1 MRISTIPQIYRHSN
15 RWVEIFAVLSKYGLA
30 AWMSRFRLRFARSII
45 VDGSGTALARH
56 SRETRIRLALTELG
70 PTFVK
75 LGQILSTRP
84 DLVGVELAE
93 ELTLLQ
99 DDVPADPP
107 EMVRRTIEC
116 ELRRPLSEL
125 FSEFD
130 AFPLASASIGQV
142 HRARTKDG
150 RLVVVKVQHAG
161 TTDRVRVDL
170 DILAGLSQLAEHI
183 PELQNYRPRAVVA
196 EFQRTLRREL
206 DFSRELR
213 NLEQFAKNFRQ
224 DPCVRIPRAYPELSS
239 PRVLTME
246 HLAGVPMT
254 DTPRVHDGSHDLDLV
269 AHRGADLYLTMIFK
283 HGFYHADP
291 HPGNIILLP
300 GDVIG
305 LVDFGMVG
313 RIDDT
318 LREQIEEMLVAI
330 GEGDAAELTSII
342 IRLGEVPARFDQ
354 SALSLEVA
362 DFLSHYVNQPLEAL
376 NLGAALREMAGMI
389 RRYHIMLPA
398 RVAMLLKSLM
408 MLEGVSRLA
417 SPRFSLTEA
426 ILPHRRH
433 ILWRRMSPAR
443 RLRKAKR
450 VFFDAQRLAE
460 VFPRRVYEF
469 LEQARDGRFDVHLD
483 HRGLEPSVN
492 RLVLGMLASALFVG
506 SSLMLSRHMPPLLF
520 DTSIFGAAGCLLAM
534 AMSIRLM
541 RAINKRGHLDRRE

>member
-1 MRISTIPQIYRHSN
+1 MRISTIPQIYRHFN

-30 AWMSRFRLRFARSII
+30 DWMSRFPLRFARS
-45 VDGSGTALARH
+45 VVADRGGTALARH
-56 SRETRIRLALTELG
+56 SREMRIRLALTELG
-70 PTFVK
+70 PTFIK

-84 DLVGVELAE
+84 DLVGVELAD

-107 EMVRRTIEC
+107 EVVRRMIER
-116 ELRRPLSEL
+116 ELRRPMSEL
-125 FSEFD
+125 FREFD
-130 AFPLASASIGQV
+130 PFPLASASIGQV
-142 HRARTKDG
+142 HRARSKG
-150 RLVVVKVQHAG
+150 GQLVVVKVQHAG
-161 TTDRVRVDL
+161 MTDRVRVDL

-196 EFQRTLRREL
+196 EFQRTMRREL

-213 NLEQFAKNFRQ
+213 NQEQFAKNFRHEQ
-224 DPCVRIPRAYPELSS
+224 TVRIPRAYAELSS

-246 HLAGVPMT
+246 LLGGVPMT
-254 DTPRVHDGSHDLDLV
+254 DAPRIHDGSFDLDLV
-269 AHRGADLYLTMIFK
+269 AHRGADIYLTMIFK

-291 HPGNIILLP
+291 HPGNILLLP

-342 IRLGEVPARFDQ
+342 TRMGEVPPRLDH

-362 DFLSHYVNQPLEAL
+362 DFISHYVNQPLETL
-376 NLGAALREMAGMI
+376 NLSAALREMAGMI

-426 ILPHRRH
+426 ILPHRRN

-450 VFFDAQRLAE
+450 VFFDAQRLLE
-460 VFPRRVYEF
+460 VFPRRMYEF

-506 SSLMLSRHMPPLLF
+506 SSLLLSRDSPPLIGGV
-520 DTSIFGAAGCLLAM
+520 SVFGASGCLLAL
-534 AMSIRLM
+534 AIGIRLL
-541 RAINKRGHLDRRE
+541 RAINKSGHLDRRE

>member
-1 MRISTIPQIYRHSN
+1 MRISTIPQIYRHFN
-15 RWVEIFAVLSKYGLA
+15 RWVEILSVLSKYGLA
-30 AWMSRFRLRFARSII
+30 DWLSRFPRRFRRGIM
-45 VDGSGTALARH
+45 VDGRGAVVARH

-107 EMVRRTIEC
+107 DAVRRTIEL
-116 ELRRPLSEL
+116 ELGRPLVEL

-130 AFPLASASIGQV
+130 PFPLASASIGQV
-142 HRARTKDG
+142 HRARTRSG
-150 RLVVVKVQHAG
+150 QLVVVKVQHAG
-161 TTDRVRVDL
+161 MTDRVRVDL
-170 DILAGLSQLAEHI
+170 DILAGLSQLAEHV

-213 NLEQFAKNFRQ
+213 NLQQFAKNFRYEQ
-224 DPCVRIPRAYPELSS
+224 TVRIPRAYAELSS

-246 HLAGVPMT
+246 HLGGVPMT
-254 DTPRVHDGSHDLDLV
+254 DAARVRDGSFDLDLV

-291 HPGNIILLP
+291 HPGNILLLP

-330 GEGDAAELTSII
+330 GDGDAVELANII
-342 IRLGEVPARFDQ
+342 TRLGEVPRRFDH

-362 DFLSHYVNQPLEAL
+362 DFISHYVNQPLESL

-426 ILPHRRH
+426 IIPHRRS
-433 ILWRRMSPAR
+433 ILLRRMSQMR

-450 VFFDAQRLAE
+450 VFFDAQRLLE
-460 VFPRRVYEF
+460 VFPRRIYEF

-492 RLVLGMLASALFVG
+492 RLVLGMLASALFLG
-506 SSLMLSRHMPPLLF
+506 SSLLLSRQLPPLLGGV
-520 DTSIFGAAGCLLAM
+520 SVFGATGCLLAL
-534 AMSIRLM
+534 ALSVRLL
-541 RAINKRGHLDRRE
+541 RAINKSGHLDRRE

>member
-1 MRISTIPQIYRHSN
+1 MRISTIPQVYRHFN

-30 AWMSRFRLRFARSII
+30 DWMSRFPLRFARS
-45 VDGSGTALARH
+45 VMRDGAGTALARH
-56 SRETRIRLALTELG
+56 SRETRIRLALTDLG
-70 PTFVK
+70 PTFIK

-107 EMVRRTIEC
+107 DTVRRTIER
-116 ELRRPLSEL
+116 ELRRPLSQS

-130 AFPLASASIGQV
+130 PFPLASASIGQV
-142 HRARTKDG
+142 HRARTKEG
-150 RLVVVKVQHAG
+150 QLVVVKVQHAG
-161 TTDRVRVDL
+161 MNDRVRVDL

-183 PELQNYRPRAVVA
+183 PELQNYRPKAVVA

-213 NLEQFAKNFRQ
+213 NLQQFAKNFRH
-224 DPCVRIPRAYPELSS
+224 DVSVRIPRAYPEMSS

-246 HLAGVPMT
+246 LLNGVPMT
-254 DTPRVHDGSHDLDLV
+254 DTCGVHSGDFDLDVV

-291 HPGNIILLP
+291 HPGNIILLRD
-300 GDVIG
+300 DVIG

-318 LREQIEEMLVAI
+318 LHEQIEEMVVAI

-342 IRLGEVPARFDQ
+342 TRMGEVPPRFDQ

-362 DFLSHYVNQPLEAL
+362 DFISHYISQPLETL
-376 NLGAALREMAGMI
+376 NLSAALKEMAGMI

-398 RVAMLLKSLM
+398 RAAMLLKSLM

-417 SPRFSLTEA
+417 SPRFSLMEA
-426 ILPHRRH
+426 MLPHRRN

-450 VFFDAQRLAE
+450 VFFETQRLIE
-460 VFPRRVYEF
+460 VLPRRVNEF

-506 SSLMLSRHMPPLLF
+506 SSLLLSREAPPLIAGV
-520 DTSIFGAAGCLLAM
+520 SVFGASGCLLAM
-534 AMSIRLM
+534 ALGLRLL
-541 RAINKRGHLDRRE
+541 RAINKSGHLDRRE